1 MAKGE
6 DGIARPGRAQ
16 TLGDSRLG
24 EDFAGETF
32 HADLSG
38 QRSYHDFLELD
49 KILDAQPT
57 ITGAHD
63 EPLFFIL
70 HQVKELWMK
79 LMLHELEAVYPH
91 IRNDDLR
98 PAFKIF
104 ARVKRIQENLIQAWH
119 ILTTMTPAD
128 YLAFR
133 DGLGRS
139 SGFQSFQYRSI
150 EFIFGN
156 KQRATIAPFEH
167 RPGIAERLT
176 ELLER
181 PSLYD
186 EAVMLLARRGYP
198 IDRAVLDRDWSQKRE
213 PDESVIAAWR
223 DVYYH
228 QQATLGALRAGG
240 RPDRHR
246 RFVSDLAVPPPQ
258 RRRAGD
264 RPQDRHRRHQ
274 RRRLSD
280 QGDHDPPVPGIMGG
294 QDGALGGVPVPRVI
308 STGAG
313 PKGRRSGD
321 ILRTHEISP
330 LRAFGAPVG
339 MTGTVVLQRRC
350 H

>member
-1 MAKGE
+1 MAEGE
-6 DGIARPGRAQ
+6 DGTARPGRAQ
-16 TLGDSRLG
+16 TLGETRLG

-32 HADLSG
+32 HADLKG
-38 QRSYHDFLELD
+38 QCSYHDFLELD

-91 IRNDDLR
+91 LRDDNLR

-156 KQRATIAPFEH
+156 KQRETIAPFEH

-176 ELLER
+176 GLLER

-186 EAVMLLARRGYP
+186 EAVMLLARRGYA
-198 IDRAVLDRDWSQKRE
+198 IDRAVLDRDWSQKRQ
-213 PDESVIAAWR
+213 PNESVIAAWR
-223 DVYYH
+223 DVYRTSKQHWGLYELAEDLIDIDDLF
-228 QQATLGALRAGG
+228 QTWRF
-240 RPDRHR
+240 RHR
-246 RFVSDLAVPPPQ
+246 NAVE
-258 RRRAGD
+258 
-264 RPQDRHRRHQ
+264 
-274 RRRLSD
+274 
-280 QGDHDPPVPGIMGG
+280 
-294 QDGALGGVPVPRVI
+294 RVI
-308 STGAG
+308 GHKIGTGG
-313 PKGRRSGD
+313 TSGVGYLTRATT
-321 ILRTHEISP
+321 IRLFPELWAVRTE
-330 LRAFGAPVG
+330 L
-339 MTGTVVLQRRC
+339 
-350 H
+350 

>member
-1 MAKGE
+1 MAEDE

-16 TLGDSRLG
+16 TLGETRLG
-24 EDFAGETF
+24 EEFAGETF
-32 HADLSG
+32 HADLKG

-79 LMLHELEAVYPH
+79 LMLHELEAVYAH
-91 IRNDDLR
+91 IQGDDLR

-133 DGLGRS
+133 DGLGQS

-167 RPGIAERLT
+167 RPEIAERLT
-176 ELLER
+176 GLLER

-198 IDRAVLDRDWSQKRE
+198 IDEAVLDRDWSRKRE
-213 PDESVIAAWR
+213 PNETVIAAWR
-223 DVYYH
+223 DVYYTSKQH
-228 QQATLGALRAGG
+228 WGLYELAEDLIDIDDLFQTWRF
-240 RPDRHR
+240 RHR
-246 RFVSDLAVPPPQ
+246 NAVE
-258 RRRAGD
+258 
-264 RPQDRHRRHQ
+264 
-274 RRRLSD
+274 
-280 QGDHDPPVPGIMGG
+280 
-294 QDGALGGVPVPRVI
+294 RVI
-308 STGAG
+308 GHKIGTGG
-313 PKGRRSGD
+313 TSGVGYLSKATT
-321 ILRTHEISP
+321 IRLFPELWAVRTE
-330 LRAFGAPVG
+330 L
-339 MTGTVVLQRRC
+339 
-350 H
+350 

>member
-1 MAKGE
+1 MAEDE

-16 TLGDSRLG
+16 TPGETRLG
-24 EDFAGETF
+24 EEFAGEAF
-32 HADLSG
+32 HADLKG

-49 KILDAQPT
+49 KILDAQPR

-79 LMLHELEAVYPH
+79 LMLHELEAVYAH

-167 RPGIAERLT
+167 RPEIAERLT

-198 IDRAVLDRDWSQKRE
+198 IDRAVLDRDWSKKRE
-213 PDESVIAAWR
+213 PNETVIAAWR
-223 DVYYH
+223 DVYRTSKQHWGLYELAEDLIDIDDLF
-228 QQATLGALRAGG
+228 QTWRF
-240 RPDRHR
+240 RHR
-246 RFVSDLAVPPPQ
+246 NAVE
-258 RRRAGD
+258 
-264 RPQDRHRRHQ
+264 
-274 RRRLSD
+274 
-280 QGDHDPPVPGIMGG
+280 
-294 QDGALGGVPVPRVI
+294 RVI
-308 STGAG
+308 GH
-313 PKGRRSGD
+313 K
-321 ILRTHEISP
+321 
-330 LRAFGAPVG
+330 
-339 MTGTVVLQRRC
+339 TGTGGTSGVGYLTRATTIRLFPELWAVRTEL
-350 H
+350 

>member
-1 MAKGE
+1 MAEDE

-16 TLGDSRLG
+16 TPGETRLG
-24 EDFAGETF
+24 EEFAGEAF
-32 HADLSG
+32 HADLKG

-49 KILDAQPT
+49 KILDAQPR

-133 DGLGRS
+133 DGLGQS

-167 RPGIAERLT
+167 RPEIAERLT

-198 IDRAVLDRDWSQKRE
+198 IDRAMLDRDWSQKRE
-213 PDESVIAAWR
+213 PNETVIAAWR
-223 DVYYH
+223 DVYYTSKQH
-228 QQATLGALRAGG
+228 WGLYELAEDLIDIDDLFQTWRF
-240 RPDRHR
+240 RHR
-246 RFVSDLAVPPPQ
+246 NAVE
-258 RRRAGD
+258 
-264 RPQDRHRRHQ
+264 
-274 RRRLSD
+274 
-280 QGDHDPPVPGIMGG
+280 
-294 QDGALGGVPVPRVI
+294 RVI
-308 STGAG
+308 GHKIGTGG
-313 PKGRRSGD
+313 TSGVGYLTRATT
-321 ILRTHEISP
+321 IRLFPELWAVRTE
-330 LRAFGAPVG
+330 L
-339 MTGTVVLQRRC
+339 
-350 H
+350 